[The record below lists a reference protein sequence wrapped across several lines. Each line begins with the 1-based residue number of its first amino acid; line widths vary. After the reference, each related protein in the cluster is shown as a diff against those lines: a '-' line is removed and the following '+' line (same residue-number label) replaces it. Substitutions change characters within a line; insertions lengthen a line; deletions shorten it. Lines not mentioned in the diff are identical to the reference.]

1 MDNIEQKTD
10 ENEEI
15 SLIDLFSVLLKY
27 RKFIVI
33 GSILLIF
40 ITSIVYISYVK
51 YKDKVLNY
59 YDIELTIPIS
69 NKIKYLNNVVNYDLL
84 NDTVVRFKDLGYIA
98 KLNEKYNVF
107 YYDFNKSNF
116 NQLDYNEFINTKVNS
131 GFYQVKL
138 NSTKSSLIIN
148 LRSYSVDNA
157 KKFISEYIQKLNSEY
172 RNYFS
177 IEIENRI
184 LLLQEIIDNN
194 NANKEIFAEKH
205 ELENL
210 NKDTVTLFIDDFS
223 IFITKNNDILLKFI
237 IIIFASFFIFIF
249 VAFLLNAIQNIKSD
263 KEASTKIKN
272 AWEKGKKLFP

>member
-107 YYDFNKSNF
+107 YYSFNKSNF

-249 VAFLLNAIQNIKSD
+249 IAFLLNAIQNIKSD
-263 KEASTKIKN
+263 KEASAKIKN

>member
-148 LRSYSVDNA
+148 LRSESVDNA

-249 VAFLLNAIQNIKSD
+249 IAFLLNAIQNIKSD
-263 KEASTKIKN
+263 KEASAKIKN

>member
-84 NDTVVRFKDLGYIA
+84 NDTVVRFKDLGYIS

-223 IFITKNNDILLKFI
+223 IFITKNNDFLLKFI

-263 KEASTKIKN
+263 KEASAKIKN

>member
-27 RKFIVI
+27 RKFILI

-98 KLNEKYNVF
+98 KINEKYNVF

-249 VAFLLNAIQNIKSD
+249 VAFLLNAIQNIKSN
-263 KEASTKIKN
+263 KEASAKIKN

>member
-1 MDNIEQKTD
+1 MDNIEKKTD

-51 YKDKVLNY
+51 YKNKVLNY
-59 YDIELTIPIS
+59 YDIEFTIPIS

-116 NQLDYNEFINTKVNS
+116 NQLDYNEFINAKVNS

-157 KKFISEYIQKLNSEY
+157 KKFISEYIQNLNSEY

-194 NANKEIFAEKH
+194 NANKEIFTEKH

-223 IFITKNNDILLKFI
+223 IFITKNNDFLLKFI

-263 KEASTKIKN
+263 KEASAKIKN

>member
-59 YDIELTIPIS
+59 YDIEFTIPIS

-98 KLNEKYNVF
+98 KINEKYNVF

-148 LRSYSVDNA
+148 LRTYSVDNA

-263 KEASTKIKN
+263 KEASAKIKN

>member
-59 YDIELTIPIS
+59 YDIEFTIPTS

-249 VAFLLNAIQNIKSD
+249 IAFLLNAIQNIKSD
-263 KEASTKIKN
+263 KEASAKIKN

>member
-249 VAFLLNAIQNIKSD
+249 IAFLLNAIQNIKSD

>member
-27 RKFIVI
+27 RKFILI

-98 KLNEKYNVF
+98 KINEKYNVF

-263 KEASTKIKN
+263 KEASAKIKN

>member
-59 YDIELTIPIS
+59 YDIEFTIPIS

-249 VAFLLNAIQNIKSD
+249 IAFLLNAIQNIKSD
-263 KEASTKIKN
+263 KEASAKIKN

>member
-15 SLIDLFSVLLKY
+15 TLIDLFSVLLKY

-98 KLNEKYNVF
+98 KINEKYNVF

-148 LRSYSVDNA
+148 LRTYSVDNA

-263 KEASTKIKN
+263 KEASAKIKN

>member
-51 YKDKVLNY
+51 YKDKILNY

-249 VAFLLNAIQNIKSD
+249 IAFLLNAIQNIKSD
-263 KEASTKIKN
+263 KEASAKIKN

>member
-51 YKDKVLNY
+51 YKDKILNY
-59 YDIELTIPIS
+59 YDIEFTIPIS

-131 GFYQVKL
+131 VFYQVKL

-223 IFITKNNDILLKFI
+223 IFITKNNDIRLKFI

-263 KEASTKIKN
+263 KEASAKIKN

>member
-210 NKDTVTLFIDDFS
+210 NKDTVTLFIDGFS

-263 KEASTKIKN
+263 KEASAKIKN

>member
-1 MDNIEQKTD
+1 MDIIEQKTD

-27 RKFIVI
+27 RKFILI

-263 KEASTKIKN
+263 KEASAKIKN

>member
-249 VAFLLNAIQNIKSD
+249 IAFLLNAIQNIKSD
-263 KEASTKIKN
+263 KEASAKIKN

>member
-263 KEASTKIKN
+263 KEASAKIKN

>member
-27 RKFIVI
+27 RKFILI

-263 KEASTKIKN
+263 KEASAKIKN

>member
-27 RKFIVI
+27 RKFILI

-184 LLLQEIIDNN
+184 LLLQEIINNN

-263 KEASTKIKN
+263 KEASAKIKN

>member
-59 YDIELTIPIS
+59 YDIEFTIPIS

-84 NDTVVRFKDLGYIA
+84 NDIVVRFKDLGFIA

-157 KKFISEYIQKLNSEY
+157 KKFISEYIQNLNSEY

-223 IFITKNNDILLKFI
+223 IFITKNNDILPKFI

-249 VAFLLNAIQNIKSD
+249 IAFLLNAIQNIKSD

>member
-59 YDIELTIPIS
+59 YDIEPTIPIS

-249 VAFLLNAIQNIKSD
+249 IAFLLNAIQNIKSD
-263 KEASTKIKN
+263 KEASAKIKN

>member
-116 NQLDYNEFINTKVNS
+116 NQLDYNEYINTKVNS

-210 NKDTVTLFIDDFS
+210 NKDTVTLFIDGFS

-263 KEASTKIKN
+263 KEASAKIKN

>member
-84 NDTVVRFKDLGYIA
+84 NDTVVRFKDLDYIA

>member
-138 NSTKSSLIIN
+138 NSTKSSFIIN
-148 LRSYSVDNA
+148 LRSYSVDYA

-263 KEASTKIKN
+263 KEASAKIKN